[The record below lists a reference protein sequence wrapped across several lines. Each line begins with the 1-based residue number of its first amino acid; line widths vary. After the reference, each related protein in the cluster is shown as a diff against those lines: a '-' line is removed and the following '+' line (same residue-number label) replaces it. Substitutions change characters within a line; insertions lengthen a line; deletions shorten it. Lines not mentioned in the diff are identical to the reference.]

1 MNQTGKKLLI
11 GAVIAVLLAAIIV
24 GGLIVFYRVDLGTA
38 PFYRATF
45 DKERWR
51 TAHQGKT
58 SEEIGKKQAQC
69 IRGAMY
75 GDLKTRFLRPGASRA
90 RVIELIGK
98 PDFGSEGV
106 KDGNKCQRWN
116 LGFCSGF
123 KIDLDSLNVCF
134 DKTGRVSDV
143 FRLQH

>member
-1 MNQTGKKLLI
+1 MRSKTKAILV
-11 GAVIAVLLAAIIV
+11 GAVIAVPIATIIA
-24 GGLIVFYRVDLGTA
+24 GLFIIYTPIGMHTT
-38 PFYRATF
+38 PFYKSGF
-45 DKERWR
+45 NKNRWR

-58 SEEIGKKQAQC
+58 SQEIGKKQEQC
-69 IRGAMY
+69 IRGAMF
-75 GDLKTRFLRPGASRA
+75 GDLRNRYLRPGTAKT
-90 RVIELIGK
+90 RVIDLLGK

-134 DKTGRVSDV
+134 DKADRVTHV
-143 FRLQH
+143 FHLQH

>member
-1 MNQTGKKLLI
+1 MNQTGKKVLI
-11 GAVIAVLLAAIIV
+11 GTVVAVLLAAIVV
-24 GGLIVFYRVDLGTA
+24 GGLFVFYRVDLGTA

-45 DKERWR
+45 DTERWR
-51 TAHQGKT
+51 TAHRGKT
-58 SEEIGKKQAQC
+58 SEVIGKKQAQC

-75 GDLKTRFLRPGASRA
+75 GELKNRSLRPGASRA

-123 KIDLDSLNVCF
+123 KIDLDSHNICF
-134 DKTGRVSDV
+134 DKAGRVNHV

>member
-1 MNQTGKKLLI
+1 VTKTGR
-11 GAVIAVLLAAIIV
+11 AVLIASVVGLPTLTVVAA
-24 GGLIVFYRVDLGTA
+24 LLLFFTPLGMNRT
-38 PFYRATF
+38 PFYGARF
-45 DKERWR
+45 DPQRWR

-58 SEEIGKKQAQC
+58 PNEIAKRQAAC
-69 IRGAMY
+69 IRGPMY
-75 GDLKTRFLRPGASRA
+75 GDLKDRLLPPGTGRK
-90 RVIELIGK
+90 RVVALLGA

-106 KDGNKCQRWN
+106 YRGYKCQRWN

-134 DKTGRVSDV
+134 DKAGKVRRV

>member
-1 MNQTGKKLLI
+1 MNQTGKKILI
-11 GAVIAVLLAAIIV
+11 ASIVAVPVATIVVGLVL
-24 GGLIVFYRVDLGTA
+24 VFTPIGMHTT
-38 PFYRATF
+38 PFYGATF
-45 DKERWR
+45 DKARWH
-51 TAHQGKT
+51 TAHQGAT

-75 GDLKTRFLRPGASRA
+75 GDLKNRFLRPGAGRS

-98 PDFGSEGV
+98 PDFGSEGT

-134 DKTGRVSDV
+134 DKADRVSHV

>member
-1 MNQTGKKLLI
+1 MTQKSKYI
-11 GAVIAVLLAAIIV
+11 LLAAAIFVPLAAVIV
-24 GGLIVFYRVDLGTA
+24 YVVIDLVPRGVHSAAFYG
-38 PFYRATF
+38 ATF

-51 TAHQGKT
+51 TAHIGKT
-58 SEEIGKKQAQC
+58 PKETGQKLAKC

-75 GDLKTRFLRPGASRA
+75 GDLKA
-90 RVIELIGK
+90 RHLKHGMTKAAVIALIGN
-98 PDFGSEGV
+98 PDFGSKGER
-106 KDGNKCQRWN
+106 DGNICERWH

-134 DKTGRVSDV
+134 DKDGSVSHV